1 MEWLLSLAGRLH
13 INYMA
18 ILYPAYKPSSY
29 SFTPAVYNV
38 TAPKFLNSTFSPR
51 LNSSKPNAAVLTLNY
66 TNISAAKILS
76 IFSAWD
82 SSYSGFFPLALPPE
96 IVAGIKSTNFAGRI
110 VGPKSTGWRF
120 LAEPKLN
127 NLIAGVGSVSVE
139 LKGEFY
145 QINNSSTALLNTP
158 ALLTSRSLI
167 LAKIPHEGAFVDNPT
182 PSTMVFTSNN
192 PNLRYVPVPN
202 SSANTRAIQ
211 LNNTGSA
218 MNTGGTPNLRNCIY
232 TGLMCDAPLVSWQP
246 VGQEVVGNINES
258 AFNDNNPIAAN
269 AINSQRFDYYFG
281 TGNSAGAN
289 TIIWTNTLNLIFGA
303 FYLVGPYPIC
313 GSANT
318 VNLLSVNNTAS
329 AQSIST
335 SPSGLAGSQN
345 SINSSTYN
353 IVFGASGITGT
364 LQFYASTIT
373 QQSPYYSLN
382 SGTITITVN
391 I

>member
-1 MEWLLSLAGRLH
+1 
-13 INYMA
+13 MA
-18 ILYPAYKPSSY
+18 IEFPALKPSSY
-29 SFTPAVYNV
+29 SFTPAIYNV
-38 TAPKFLNSTFSPR
+38 TAPKFLNSTLSPR

-66 TNISAAKILS
+66 PNISAAKILS

-82 SSYSGFFPLALPPE
+82 SSYSGFFPLKLPPE
-96 IVAGIKSTNFAGRI
+96 VVAGIKSTDFAGRV

-120 LAEPKLN
+120 LSEPKLN
-127 NLIAGVGSVSVE
+127 NLIVGVGSVSVE

-145 QINNSSTALLNTP
+145 QIDNSSTGLLNKP

-167 LAKIPHEGAFVDNPT
+167 LAKIPHEGVFVDNPT
-182 PSTMVFTSNN
+182 PSTMVFTSSD

-202 SSANTRAIQ
+202 SITNTRAMQ
-211 LNNTGSA
+211 LNNSGSA
-218 MNTGGTPNLRNCIY
+218 MNTGATPNLRNCIY
-232 TGLMCDAPLVSWQP
+232 TGLVCNASSVSWQP
-246 VGQEVVGNINES
+246 VGQEVAGNINES
-258 AFNDNNPIAAN
+258 FVPDNNPIAAN

-281 TGNSAGAN
+281 IGNSTGNN

-313 GSANT
+313 GPANT
-318 VNLLSVNNTAS
+318 VSLLNVSNTGS
-329 AQSIST
+329 AQSIAT
-335 SPSGLAGSQN
+335 SPSGLTGSQN

-353 IVFGASGITGT
+353 ITFGASGITGT